1 MGCALMSR
9 KTGWQVL
16 CFGVLLITALAA
28 GAAVANNRVM
38 VGNAGSVSL
47 PAVSPDQVLR
57 GNFGPFVRSLNDKTY
72 GYQQVADPVLA
83 PGNKPDAST
92 TVVER
97 FEVRPGDCG
106 GENAIDCGR
115 DRERS
120 ELSERGDRNPQG
132 SSYWYGWSLYIP
144 DNFANVAPTKVALGQ
159 FHQEGSHPAWMFEI
173 DQSGYHID
181 NHVAGSKPR
190 YHTLINDDVL
200 RGRWHDITVYA
211 HWTAG
216 SDGILQVWA
225 DNILKFDYHG
235 PTMTADK
242 VYFKY
247 GLYRSF
253 VSRYQNANETDKVP
267 AQTVYFKNVKRAN
280 SRSELLQ

>member
-1 MGCALMSR
+1 MSR
-9 KTGWQVL
+9 KTGWRVL
-16 CFGVLLITALAA
+16 WCAVVLIAALEA
-28 GAAVANNRVM
+28 GSAIANNRV
-38 VGNAGSVSL
+38 AGRNDGTVL
-47 PAVSPDQVLR
+47 LVAASPNRVAR
-57 GNFGPFVRSLNDKTY
+57 GNFGPFVRSLNDKSY
-72 GYQQVADPVLA
+72 GYQQVADPALA
-83 PGNKPDAST
+83 KTAPNVVGA
-92 TVVER
+92 VVER

-132 SSYWYGWSLYIP
+132 SSYWYGWSLYVP
-144 DNFANVAPTKVALGQ
+144 QNFANVAPTKVALGQ

-181 NHVAGSKPR
+181 DHVTDNKTR
-190 YHTLINDDVL
+190 YHTLINDDGL
-200 RGRWHDITVYA
+200 RGRWHDITIYA
-211 HWTAG
+211 HWATGA
-216 SDGILQVWA
+216 DGVLQVWA
-225 DNILKFDYHG
+225 DNVLKFDYRG

-267 AQTVYFKNVKRAN
+267 AQTVYFKNVRRAD
-280 SRSELLQ
+280 SRAGLMP

>member
-1 MGCALMSR
+1 MSR
-9 KTGWQVL
+9 RTGWRIL
-16 CFGVLLITALAA
+16 CVGILLIAA
-28 GAAVANNRVM
+28 AIAGSAVANNG
-38 VGNAGSVSL
+38 VGAGVVAESIPLV
-47 PAVSPDQVLR
+47 AASPDAVLR
-57 GNFGPFVRSLNDKTY
+57 GNFGPFVRSLNDKPY
-72 GYQQVADPVLA
+72 GYQLVPDPVSSHT
-83 PGNKPDAST
+83 GRGSDAMAL
-92 TVVER
+92 VER

-106 GENAIDCGR
+106 GDTAIDCGR

-173 DQSGYHID
+173 GASGYRID
-181 NHVAGSKPR
+181 NHVSDGKPND
-190 YHTLINDDVL
+190 HTLIDNAVL

-211 HWTAG
+211 HWAT
-216 SDGILQVWA
+216 SDDGVLQVWA
-225 DNILKFDYHG
+225 DNDLKFDYRG

-267 AQTVYFKNVKRAN
+267 AQIVYFTNVKRAD
-280 SRSELLQ
+280 SRADLSQ